1 MEKKNSSTVLIF
13 IFGHSE
19 PTESLSL
26 GKVISICTRHKT
38 NTSSLPD
45 KEQTFLADYLSAT
58 PAQGDCLQVAD
69 PLPREGGCEAGVMCD
84 VEISGVTWRD
94 ILLITS
100 CFYCLQRH
108 LCRKARLCPQRD
120 QKMRKC
126 VFGPAA
132 GLWLVKLLILANHR
146 PASEP
151 NTHLRTFRS
160 RCVPSCSAEN
170 SSLNTISKSTF
181 ILRKAVASDSSVKV
195 WGCSLHR
202 AKTASTKLSQKRPA
216 HLGRCSGQLG
226 RQDVNCRMWGVKMRS
241 VERCRCK
248 LVL

>member
-69 PLPREGGCEAGVMCD
+69 PRPRDGGCEAGVMCD

-146 PASEP
+146 PAAGP
-151 NTHLRTFRS
+151 NTHLRTFLS
-160 RCVPSCSAEN
+160 RCGIYKLYE
-170 SSLNTISKSTF
+170 L
-181 ILRKAVASDSSVKV
+181 LGASHKLCEP
-195 WGCSLHR
+195 W
-202 AKTASTKLSQKRPA
+202 TKLLCISEHNYTLFSSPIKFPWFKIYLQSFQNYF
-216 HLGRCSGQLG
+216 HL
-226 RQDVNCRMWGVKMRS
+226 
-241 VERCRCK
+241 
-248 LVL
+248 